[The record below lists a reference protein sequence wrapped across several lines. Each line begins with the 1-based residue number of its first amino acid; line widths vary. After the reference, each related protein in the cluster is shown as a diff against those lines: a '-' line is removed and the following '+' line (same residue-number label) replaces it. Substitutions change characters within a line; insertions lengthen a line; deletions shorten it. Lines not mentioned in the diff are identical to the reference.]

1 MSQWRHTSN
10 SGAESQSREK
20 ISDPLQRGSYNS
32 RYSTINNE
40 QLPAGLAERSN
51 SQNFEPPPPPLR
63 KPSFYDG
70 NIGSPLSTGSSH
82 GASNGY
88 GNPNS
93 ENGNVHQN
101 YLIDAQ
107 SASPVKLRAGGSN
120 GRKRDFDNRDDSSDE
135 GETQG
140 RRQVDDVTPKLK
152 RRQPKVAEAYR

>member
-1 MSQWRHTSN
+1 MSN

-20 ISDPLQRGSYNS
+20 NSDPLQRGSYNS
-32 RYSTINNE
+32 RYSTINHE
-40 QLPAGLAERSN
+40 QLPAGSAERSD
-51 SQNFEPPPPPLR
+51 SQNIEPPPPPPPPLR

-70 NIGSPLSTGSSH
+70 NIGSPFSTGSSH
-82 GASNGY
+82 EASNGY

-93 ENGNVHQN
+93 DNGNAHQN

-107 SASPVKLRAGGSN
+107 SASPVKLRAGGPN